1 MKDKAKM
8 LAGRPLRFQTPEELE
23 SQIEKYFT
31 HCDLRTKKEIVKTKD
46 YFEIIDMPDPI
57 PYTVYGLAD
66 FLDVEADTLLNYQ
79 VRADFSALITRAKHK
94 ILTNKVE
101 RGLDGK
107 SNPQMTKLLLGHC
120 YGIIEAKAEN
130 AAENKDVNINII
142 YPPTT

>member
-1 MKDKAKM
+1 MKDKAKE
-8 LAGRPLRFQTPEELE
+8 LGGRPLVFQTEAELK
-23 SQIEKYFT
+23 QKIEDYFEY
-31 HCDLRTKKEIVKTKD
+31 CDARTKKEIVKTKD

-66 FLDVEADTLLNYQ
+66 YLDVDADTLLNYQ
-79 VRADFSALITRAKHK
+79 LRNGFSVLISRAKHK
-94 ILTNKVE
+94 ILTNKVQ

-107 SNPQMTKLLLGHC
+107 SNPQMTKLLLGVN
-120 YGIIEAKAEN
+120 YGLIEPKAEN